1 LCREHGLKPR
11 WSVFPLH
18 PEIPEEGMEL
28 SDLFAGRLDV
38 ADALVRLRQVAGE
51 VGLPIGDRTRTFNSR
66 RAQEMGKWA
75 EELGRGDAFR
85 DAVFR
90 VYFVDGRNIAKPEEL
105 KLIAESAGLPG
116 EEALQV
122 LSEDRFATAVDA
134 DWERAGA
141 FGITAVPTHIYGRY
155 KLVGF
160 HPYEDLRRL
169 VTS

>member
-1 LCREHGLKPR
+1 
-11 WSVFPLH
+11 
-18 PEIPEEGMEL
+18 MEL
-28 SDLFAGRLDV
+28 SDLFAGRVDV
-38 ADALVRLRQVAGE
+38 SDALVRLRQVAGE
-51 VGLPIGDRTRTFNSR
+51 LGLPIGDRTRTFNSR

-90 VYFVDGRNIAKPEEL
+90 AYFVDGRNIAKSEEL

-116 EEALQV
+116 EDALQV
-122 LSEDRFATAVDA
+122 LSEDRFANAVDT
-134 DWERAGA
+134 DWERAHA
-141 FGITAVPTHIYGRY
+141 LSITAVPTHIYGRY

-160 HPYEDLRRL
+160 HPYDDLRRL

>member
-1 LCREHGLKPR
+1 
-11 WSVFPLH
+11 
-18 PEIPEEGMEL
+18 MEL
-28 SDLFAGRLDV
+28 SDLFAGRVDV

-51 VGLPIGDRTRTFNSR
+51 VGLAIGDRTRTFNSR
-66 RAQEMGKWA
+66 RAQEMGKWV

-90 VYFVDGRNIAKPEEL
+90 AYFVDGRNIAKPEEL

-116 EEALQV
+116 EDALQV
-122 LSEDRFATAVDA
+122 LSEYRFATAVDA
-134 DWERAGA
+134 DWERARA
-141 FGITAVPTHIYGRY
+141 FRITSVPTHIYGRY

-160 HPYEDLRRL
+160 HPYEDLCRL